1 MLREN
6 MHGLENVKVGFQFL
20 GPASCSVAWCYIWA
34 SLRELGCARLNPK
47 VYGCPGVS
55 GQWITVRLSG
65 CLHMAPQEASVGS
78 RAPLVLSVSL
88 L

>member
-1 MLREN
+1 MP
-6 MHGLENVKVGFQFL
+6 G
-20 GPASCSVAWCYIWA
+20 
-34 SLRELGCARLNPK
+34 SLLD

-65 CLHMAPQEASVGS
+65 CLHMASQEAGVGL
-78 RAPLVLSVSL
+78 RVPLVLSVSL